1 LLCNHFGSK
10 RIIHVLSIFEK
21 YIDME
26 KLLIM
31 LMFAFISCTKEDLA
45 VPNISLGSKIEATYD
60 TDVVYK
66 EGVKTKITK
75 IEDSRCPKSVT
86 CVWQG
91 SVKIYLTLFE
101 ANVSR
106 DVVLEFLADNSKPA
120 ITTVEL
126 GSQKYSVEILDV
138 LPYPESTGEIKL
150 KDYKV
155 SMTVKKA

>member
-1 LLCNHFGSK
+1 
-10 RIIHVLSIFEK
+10 
-21 YIDME
+21 ME

-31 LMFAFISCTKEDLA
+31 LMFAFVSCTKEDSA
-45 VPNISLGSKIEATYD
+45 VPSVSLGSKIEATYD
-60 TDVVYK
+60 TEVAYK
-66 EGVKTKITK
+66 EGVITKITK

-91 SVKIYLTLFE
+91 SVKVYLTLTE
-101 ANVSR
+101 SNVSK

-120 ITTVEL
+120 TATVEL
-126 GSQKYSVEILDV
+126 GSQKYFVEILDV

-155 SMTVKKA
+155 SVTVKKA